1 MDVLA
6 TVRTW
11 ATYSEDTVWHDLSPD
26 CLHRVIESVKSSSDQ
41 VIVAE
46 ELAQVLQPCTCA
58 HVVAAMDAC
67 PTLLTEIA
75 CAMVPHVQDKDNKH
89 FVLGLLPECDQEKV
103 ATLF

>member
-1 MDVLA
+1 M
-6 TVRTW
+6 
-11 ATYSEDTVWHDLSPD
+11 WHDLSPD
-26 CLHRVIESVKSSSDQ
+26 CLHRVIESVKSCSDQ

-67 PTLLTEIA
+67 PTVLTEIA
-75 CAMVPHVQDKDNKH
+75 CALVPHVQDKDNKH